1 MILLGQ
7 NETASFVGTCLL
19 NIWAGKNDAII
30 IGAPF
35 LDDFYQV
42 YDLQRNQV
50 GLVPSIYVNAPNDE
64 GIFASSPPESVDM
77 KKTKP
82 IVLWL
87 LVGGW
92 LIAAF
97 LRNLI
102 MQNVK
107 WFEDSIYELNE
118 EYNKKDYNLLPQGD
132 EPE

>member
-1 MILLGQ
+1 MGP

-19 NIWAGKNDAII
+19 NIWAGDNNAII

-35 LDDFYQV
+35 LNDFYQV

-50 GLVPSIYVNAPNDE
+50 GLVPSIFVNAPNDE

-82 IVLWL
+82 IILWL

-92 LIAAF
+92 MIAAS
-97 LRNLI
+97 LRNLVV
-102 MQNVK
+102 QNVK
-107 WFEDSIYELNE
+107 WFENCIYELNE
-118 EYNKKDYNLLPQGD
+118 DNNKEDYDLIPQRD
-132 EPE
+132 EAE